1 MNEER
6 GSVVERRDSRF
17 KDSSMAT
24 YAESLPEEKTT
35 DSARPQLA
43 WEPILWFGAL
53 LAMCYA
59 PVLYRLARIW
69 LTDDDMGHGF
79 FVPIVAGYVA
89 WQRRREIAA
98 LLPATNMW
106 GLAIVLFGASL
117 MMLGTL
123 GAQIFVAH
131 IAVVV
136 SLFGVILYLGGT
148 PALRILAF
156 PLFLLLFMIPIPAII
171 YARITLP
178 LQLFASRV
186 AETILG
192 WISIP
197 VLRDGNVLELA
208 SQKLSVAEACSGI
221 RSLLSLSF
229 LSLVYAHIFDKK
241 SWMKWVLLAATIPIA
256 VAANAARVTLTGVLS
271 EYRTDL
277 AQGFFHEME
286 GWVLFLVALALLVL
300 FHQFVNRIYLAR
312 HAAAAAGPTEQ

>member
-1 MNEER
+1 
-6 GSVVERRDSRF
+6 
-17 KDSSMAT
+17 MAT
-24 YAESLPEEKTT
+24 YAESLPEEKAA
-35 DSARPQLA
+35 SPAPRQLA
-43 WEPILWFGAL
+43 WEPILWFGGL
-53 LAMCYA
+53 LAVCYA
-59 PVLYRLARIW
+59 PVLYRLGTIW
-69 LTDDDMGHGF
+69 LNNEDMGHGF
-79 FVPIVAGYVA
+79 FVPVVAAYVA
-89 WQRRREIAA
+89 WQRRDRIAA
-98 LLPATNMW
+98 LRPATNYW
-106 GLAIVLFGASL
+106 GLAIVAFGAVL
-117 MMLGTL
+117 MLLGTL

-131 IAVVV
+131 IAVVI
-136 SLFGVILYLGGT
+136 SLTGVILFLAGAPT
-148 PALRILAF
+148 LRELAF

-192 WISIP
+192 WMDIP

-256 VAANAARVTLTGVLS
+256 IAANAARVTLTGVLS

-286 GWVLFLVALALLVL
+286 GWVLFLVALSLLVL
-300 FHQFVNRIYLAR
+300 FHQLVNRIYRAR
-312 HAAAAAGPTEQ
+312 HPIAAVDAKN